1 MQTIQ
6 PILLGLGMTLAVPG
20 PARPAPLVHA
30 AELDL
35 AHLREVLYDRQDPR
49 GQSQAALLLV
59 QSRDPA
65 AEKLVRQGLRQPEEA
80 EVFLALA
87 AAVRLRQDGR
97 FLDELL
103 AALTANHP
111 RVRQAVAETLAV
123 LPTPGLVSRLQ
134 GVAGDDEADLAVRQ
148 TALWVLGRCGRKQAA
163 EALVRR
169 LAADN
174 EDLRRVAA
182 AALADLTGQNYGTDV
197 ARWRDWWARHKHR
210 SAEQWLEMR
219 LVYQTSRAQ
228 RLEGD
233 LSRARAQVLRLQQQ
247 LYNRLP
253 VSERLSYIRS
263 LLEQDDPAV
272 RVLAVVWSLELLPT
286 ADAGRQ
292 RELAA
297 VLLRLS
303 RDGNL
308 EVQRAAVLGLGR
320 LADPAAGERLR
331 RLLANGPSSVR
342 AAAVRALAL
351 QARGGALGSRAR
363 HKEVV
368 AVLQKALE
376 DSAVVVVVEAAEA
389 LGTLG
394 APEACPV
401 LIGLLR
407 HRDDHVRQTAAQAL
421 ERVADA
427 RVLDDLLERL
437 DDQSVTVRF
446 SLVGALGRAVA
457 SGGSQAATGGQPAVK
472 GATEEQRKRLLER
485 LEELLRRDPDAGVRS
500 RAATVLGECAAPALL
515 ETLWR
520 AVQSSTEGRVQEKA
534 WDAFVEII
542 ARSGNLALVQ
552 RWDRTIAA
560 SARTESGAKHAARRL
575 HLLAQVAARWQQNP
589 ETRSAAGAVR
599 EALVAAQ
606 LDQGKWS
613 AAAPLVR
620 DLLAGAGTD
629 VERERR
635 LRWLLRV
642 GELALEEGNHTEAL
656 RAAAE
661 AQPHLTHGSKLA
673 EAFDKLEKEA
683 GHKDN

>member
-1 MQTIQ
+1 MQPIQ
-6 PILLGLGMTLAVPG
+6 PILLGLGMTLLAPG
-20 PARPAPLVHA
+20 PVHPAPPAHA

-59 QSRDPA
+59 QSRDRG
-65 AEKLVRQGLRQPEEA
+65 AEKLVQQGLRQPEEA

-103 AALTANHP
+103 AALTANHS

-123 LPTPGLVSRLQ
+123 LPTPELVSRLQ

-169 LAADN
+169 LATDN

-182 AALADLTGQNYGTDV
+182 AALADLTGQNYGLDL
-197 ARWRDWWARHKHR
+197 ARWREWWNRHKHR
-210 SAEQWLEMR
+210 SPEQWLEMR
-219 LVYQTSRAQ
+219 LAYQTSRAQ

-233 LSRARAQVLRLQQQ
+233 LSRSRAQVLRLQQQ

-253 VSERLSYIRS
+253 VGERLSYIRS

-286 ADAGRQ
+286 ADAARQ
-292 RELAA
+292 HELAA

-303 RDGNL
+303 HDGNL

-320 LADPAAGERLR
+320 LADPAALDRLR
-331 RLLANGPSSVR
+331 KLLASGPSSVR

-351 QARGGALGSRAR
+351 QARGTDPAGRAR

-368 AVLQKALE
+368 AALQKALE
-376 DSAVVVVVEAAEA
+376 DPAVAVVVEAAEA

-401 LIGLLR
+401 LIGLLS
-407 HRDDHVRQTAAQAL
+407 HRDDHVRQTVAQAL

-427 RVLDDLLERL
+427 RVLDDLLKRL
-437 DDQSVTVRF
+437 DDASVTVRF

-457 SGGSQAATGGQPAVK
+457 LGGAPGSGGQQVPAK
-472 GATEEQRKRLLER
+472 GVSEEQRKRLLER
-485 LEELLRRDPDAGVRS
+485 LEELLRRDPDPGVRS

-552 RWDRTIAA
+552 RWDRTLAG
-560 SARTESGAKHAARRL
+560 ARQGARRL
-575 HLLAQVAARWQQNP
+575 HLLAQVAARWGQRP
-589 ETRSAAGAVR
+589 ETRAAAGAVR
-599 EALVAAQ
+599 EALIAAQ
-606 LDQGKWS
+606 LEQGKWS

-620 DLLAGAGTD
+620 DLLAGAATD
-629 VERERR
+629 TERERR

-642 GELALEEGNHTEAL
+642 GELALEEGNHAEAL
-656 RAAAE
+656 RAVGE
-661 AQPHLTHGSKLA
+661 AQPHLTRGSKLA
-673 EAFDKLEKEA
+673 EAFDRLDRQASQKE
-683 GHKDN
+683 